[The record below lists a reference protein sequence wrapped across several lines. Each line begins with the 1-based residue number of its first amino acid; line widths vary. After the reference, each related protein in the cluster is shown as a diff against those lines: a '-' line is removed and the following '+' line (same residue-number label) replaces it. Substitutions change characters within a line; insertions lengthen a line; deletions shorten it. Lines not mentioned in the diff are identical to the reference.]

1 MSATFNDDALD
12 WLGHAIGAAGRGLDI
27 EPMAGSTSSSL
38 YLIKDTHGLALRQF
52 VLRVLDNRE
61 WLADEPDLAHHEATA
76 LAEAQR
82 AGLPA
87 PGLVAYSGDDVGF
100 GAPVVLMT
108 FLAGKI
114 ELHPADFSS
123 WLAELAD
130 QCAAI
135 HRHSADAFP
144 WRFRSWVNRAALTP
158 PGWSAVS
165 DVWQRAIDVWL
176 AGAPETRAVFI
187 HRDYHPTNVLWQGG
201 TSGGAIS
208 GVVDWINACRGPA
221 GVDVAHCR
229 NNLAQMYGPETADR
243 FLDAYLAAAEGF
255 VYDPYWDIDSLLDM
269 SYPEPT
275 FYEPWEHFGLKRIA
289 PEETMRRIDA
299 YLERVMGRL

>member
-1 MSATFNDDALD
+1 MRGIFDDEALD
-12 WLGHAIGAAGRGLDI
+12 WLGRAIGAAGRGLAI

-38 YLIKDTHGLALRQF
+38 YLIKDTRGLAPRQY

-61 WLADEPDLAHHEATA
+61 WLAEEPDLISHEAAA
-76 LAEAQR
+76 LDEAQR

-87 PGLVAYSGDDVGF
+87 PRLVAHSEKDAGF
-100 GAPVVLMT
+100 GAPVLLMS
-108 FLAGKI
+108 FIAGEI
-114 ELHPADFSS
+114 ELRPADFQG
-123 WLAELAD
+123 WLRELAG

-135 HRHSADAFP
+135 HRYTADAFP

-158 PGWSAVS
+158 PRWSAAP
-165 DVWQRAIDVWL
+165 DLWQRAIDVWL

-187 HRDYHPTNVLWQGG
+187 HRDYHPTNVLWQGR
-201 TSGGAIS
+201 TIS

-229 NNLAQMYGPETADR
+229 TNLAQMYGPDAADS
-243 FLDAYLAAAEGF
+243 FLDAYLVAADRF

-269 SYPEPT
+269 SLPEPT
-275 FYEPWEHFGLKRIA
+275 FYEPWEHFGLDRITS
-289 PEETMRRIDA
+289 EESMRRIDA
-299 YLERVMGRL
+299 YLARVMGRV